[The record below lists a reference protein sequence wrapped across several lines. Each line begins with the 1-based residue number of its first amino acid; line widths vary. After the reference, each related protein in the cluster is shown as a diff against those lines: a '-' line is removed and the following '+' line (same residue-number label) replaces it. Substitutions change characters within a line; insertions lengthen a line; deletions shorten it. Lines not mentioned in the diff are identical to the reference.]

1 MMQHADMR
9 TFVKHYLPR
18 RVTADTAAIV
28 RGLKP
33 QHTLMR
39 AACRMSRWI
48 NPDRPQELT
57 KEQSLP
63 VNQHPRIRRLIAQRE
78 KWKRR
83 PQGKATEQLGYRAL
97 SREIVNERQR
107 QRCALLKQVQE
118 RWDQEHPVNE
128 VKLQL
133 SGHKFSKDVKT
144 TLELSDEMPP
154 IQKRLVETI
163 MTLPGTTLE
172 EEFRRRN
179 AAISAVA
186 AYCKFEEGGARPHR
200 KSPTRRAS
208 PTLAEEAS
216 PQSIAAA
223 VEKQVLS
230 AAMLSVYKEKRP
242 TIYFVC
248 LGERTLEL
256 NKRVYSFASSG
267 DLSKH
272 FKWKH
277 LSNGKAGQRFE
288 CKVCRMSLEH
298 KMHLQNHALKIHG
311 TVS

>member
-57 KEQSLP
+57 KEQSLS

-83 PQGKATEQLGYRAL
+83 PQGKATEQPGYRAL

-128 VKLQL
+128 VELQL

-163 MTLPGTTLE
+163 MT
-172 EEFRRRN
+172 RN
-179 AAISAVA
+179 TAISAVA

-200 KSPTRRAS
+200 KSSTRRAS

-242 TIYFVC
+242 TICFVY

-272 FKWKH
+272 FKRKH

-298 KMHLQNHALKIHG
+298 KMHLQNHALKIHR